1 MSVVGTTSRR
11 QHPAAL
17 AVGALVVGLLATAAV
32 IWVPFLRFAYRAPA
46 LHVSLETA
54 NAVIA
59 LLAAYLVYGRF
70 WRSRRLQE
78 LLLFLALC
86 TVAVA
91 NLVLT
96 ALPTALLIGRDED
109 FSRWAALAIRFLGTL
124 VLTAAALTSPQ
135 VRLHRNQT
143 VLSVSAV
150 AAVVVLV
157 SGIGL
162 ILGDQLPPTVDPG
175 VVLTDGTHPQLV
187 AHPVVLA
194 VQALG
199 AGLYALAGVAFTR
212 HAAREDDE
220 LLRWVGAGCVLASFA
235 RIHYLLFP
243 SLYSDFVYTGD
254 LLRLGFY
261 VLMLVGAAREI
272 GSYWETRLHAAVL
285 EDRRRM
291 ARDLHDGLTQ
301 ELSYISAQSQRLTAR
316 PGDTTA
322 VERISAAAGRAVDE
336 ARRAINA
343 LTRPVDEPFAEGL
356 QRLADEMAHRY
367 EVKILREL
375 DPAARVDA
383 EQAEGLLRIVGEA
396 VRNAVRHGGAARIEL
411 RLSAHPLCLAISD
424 DGRGFP
430 VDAPES
436 RTGGF
441 GLTSMRERAKGM
453 CADFVITSV
462 PGEGTTVRVTWP

>member
-1 MSVVGTTSRR
+1 MSERVVTGARTRPSTLFWAAVAAGTTVTV
-11 QHPAAL
+11 AVMAL
-17 AVGALVVGLLATAAV
+17 
-32 IWVPFLRFAYRAPA
+32 PFLRFAYRAPA

-54 NAVIA
+54 NALIA
-59 LLAAYLVYGRF
+59 LVVAYLVYGRF
-70 WRSRRLQE
+70 RKTRRLQE
-78 LLLFLALC
+78 LLLVLALC

-96 ALPTALLIGRDED
+96 ALPTALLLGRDED

-135 VRLHRNQT
+135 VRLHRDRT
-143 VLSVSAV
+143 ALSVG
-150 AAVVVLV
+150 AVVAVVLLV
-157 SGIGL
+157 SGVGVIF
-162 ILGDQLPPTVDPG
+162 GDRLPPTVDPA
-175 VVLTDGTHPQLV
+175 VVLTDARRPQLV
-187 AHPVVLA
+187 AHPVVLT

-199 AGLYALAGVAFTR
+199 ATLYALAGVAFTR
-212 HAAREDDE
+212 HAAREGDE

-243 SLYSDFVYTGD
+243 SLYSEFVYTGD

-261 VLMLVGAAREI
+261 LLMLVGAAREI
-272 GSYWETRLHAAVL
+272 GTYWETRLHAAVL
-285 EDRRRM
+285 DDRRRM

-301 ELSYISAQSQRLTAR
+301 ELSYISAQSQRLRAR

-322 VERISAAAGRAVDE
+322 VERIAAAAGRAVDE
-336 ARRAINA
+336 ARLAVSA
-343 LTRPVDEPFAEGL
+343 LTRPVDEPFPVAL
-356 QRLADEMAHRY
+356 QWLADEMSHRY
-367 EVKILREL
+367 DVKILTEL
-375 DPAARVDA
+375 DDAARVDA

-396 VRNAVRHGGAARIEL
+396 VRNAVRHGSAKQIEL
-411 RLSAHPLCLAISD
+411 RLSAHPLCLAIRD

-441 GLTSMRERAKGM
+441 GLTSMRQRAEGM